1 MKLKYIAYSALL
13 ALAPVASSCDDFLS
27 KLPDNRVELN
37 TPDQLQM
44 LLVNGYMQY
53 NVGVMNE
60 ISSDNIIDNNSPDPA
75 SGMRYNLA
83 PFERMDNEIFAWEP
97 AESSLQQD
105 SPSSLWQGCYHAIA
119 VANAVLDRIP
129 YFESIGQGE
138 EVAPYKGEALL
149 IRAYHHFLLA
159 NLFCQ
164 PYRGPELSKQ
174 LQGIPYMTE
183 PETTLTTVYDRG
195 NLADVYDNIEK
206 DLLEGLPLIDDAI
219 YEQPKYH
226 FNTAAANAFAAR
238 FYLFKRDYENVVKY
252 ANLAFGGEAGPAQSA
267 LNDVWQHSFADPDQ
281 ITQYYISVER
291 QSNFLLLPTV
301 STAARL
307 VGTRYAWNREGVNAT
322 INGQGPTWQDF
333 NFHPCYDGKIYI
345 VGGEQYGL
353 FFPGTCGELFEYT
366 DKIAG
371 IGYTHIVRPEFTAEE
386 TLLCRAEAKIFLG
399 DIDGGVADLRIWDE
413 NRQNNT
419 HPEYDM
425 PDLTREL
432 IESFYSNPPAEGMV
446 KPLHIDEVCPS
457 DKYSV
462 TPANELYLQCVLH
475 YRRIETFH
483 TGMRWFDIR
492 RFGIEIEH
500 YIGANGHDILKW
512 DDPRR
517 AYQLP
522 ADVLTSGMEPTIR
535 DYVSTP
541 SNQEYVKSA
550 VSCVK
555 IK

>member
-1 MKLKYIAYSALL
+1 MNCRATIWLTTILL
-13 ALAPVASSCDDFLS
+13 
-27 KLPDNRVELN
+27 
-37 TPDQLQM
+37 
-44 LLVNGYMQY
+44 
-53 NVGVMNE
+53 
-60 ISSDNIIDNNSPDPA
+60 DPE

-83 PFERMDNEIFAWEP
+83 PFERMDNEIYAWEP
-97 AESSLQQD
+97 AVSSLQQD

-138 EVAPYKGEALL
+138 EVAPYKERRCSSVPTITSCLPTCSASL
-149 IRAYHHFLLA
+149 
-159 NLFCQ
+159 
-164 PYRGPELSKQ
+164 YRGPELSKQ

-183 PETTLTTVYDRG
+183 PESTLNTVYDRG
-195 NLADVYDNIEK
+195 NLADVYDKIEQ
-206 DLLEGLPLIDDAI
+206 DLLEGLPLIDDGI

-226 FNTAAANAFAAR
+226 FNTAAAYAFAAR

-252 ANLAFGGEAGPAQSA
+252 ANLAFGGEAGPSQSS
-267 LNDVWQHSFADPDQ
+267 LNDIWQHSFADADQ

-301 STAARL
+301 STLNRL
-307 VGTRYAWNREGVNAT
+307 VGTRYAWNRDGLNAT
-322 INGQGPTWQDF
+322 IQGKGPTWQRPDL
-333 NFHPCYDGKIYI
+333 NLHPCYDGKIWRI
-345 VGGEQYGL
+345 GEQQYGG

-371 IGYTHIVRPEFTAEE
+371 IGYTHIMRPEFTAEE

-419 HPEYDM
+419 HPEYEL

-432 IESFYSNPPAEGMV
+432 IEQFYGNDPGYGIV

-462 TPANELYLQCVLH
+462 TSANELYLQCVLH

-483 TGMRWFDIR
+483 TGMRWYDIR
-492 RFGIEIEH
+492 RYGIEIEH
-500 YIGANGHDILKW
+500 LIGANGRDVLKW

-535 DYVSTP
+535 EYTTP
-541 SNQEYVKSA
+541 SDQEYVKSS
-550 VSCVK
+550 VSFVK
-555 IK
+555 K